1 MLIWLLIFIL
11 ILSFAGTFLTIKVAF
26 KKNILDVPNVRSSHS
41 VPTPRGGGLAII
53 LSWYIGLIG
62 LNFLDLID
70 SNLFY
75 ALISGALLA
84 MVGFLDDLY
93 SIKPWIR
100 ILFQLVTVALGIYF
114 LKGFKALY
122 INDFVI
128 TSTVILTFIA
138 VVGAIW
144 FINLYNFLD
153 GIDGYA
159 SVEAISIAVGMF
171 IITKNPIFLILI
183 LSVLGFLIWNWP
195 IAKIFMGDI
204 GSTQLGYIFVIL
216 SLNFNNNHE
225 FNIFGWLI
233 LSSLFWVDAS
243 LTLLRRW
250 RNNEKLS
257 QAHKK
262 HAYQRIVQSGFSH
275 RKTILLSILVNIV
288 FITFVVLSEKDL
300 LSYYVTFPL
309 CIIINYLLIKLIDKR
324 LSFSKDVPAQLL

>member
-1 MLIWLLIFIL
+1 MLIWLLILIV

-26 KKNILDVPNVRSSHS
+26 KKNILDVPNIRSSHS
-41 VPTPRGGGLAII
+41 VPTPRGGGLAIV

-62 LNFLDLID
+62 LKCLGLID
-70 SNLFY
+70 SDLFY

-84 MVGFLDDLY
+84 LIGFLDDLY